1 MKEYFTR
8 IRHQSAVQRLGTR
21 DLYLRVIYSH
31 ILGFTQAEGYWQGT
45 HLEMAG
51 QLELTK
57 SQITKSMNKLIGAGL
72 VRKQGTNMYI
82 AVGANSTTAGSD
94 STGTGSVGTENGSEG
109 TLPNNPLN
117 TDSTDST
124 EACTHPRDAPAG
136 QDVSFPDFCNAYR
149 AHGGKIT
156 AQQRTDSY
164 DLWCGMSQQKR
175 QAVMAELGNAEGFWR
190 SRPDWLLADYQL
202 PPPKNY
208 NGHPGI
214 ISAMRSQKL
223 VCAQFRGQYGI
234 YTLDD
239 AKAFNMHIARGINFQ
254 YQTSDEQSSNG

>member
-1 MKEYFTR
+1 MKEFFTT
-8 IRHQSAVQRLGTR
+8 IRHQSAVRRLGTR

-124 EACTHPRDAPAG
+124 EACTHPRDVPAG

-149 AHGGKIT
+149 ARGGKIT

-175 QAVMAELGNAEGFWR
+175 QAVMEELARYDGFWR
-190 SRPDWLLADYQL
+190 PRPDWLLADYQL
-202 PPPKNY
+202 PAPKNY
-208 NGHPGI
+208 NGSREFDDAVKTIP
-214 ISAMRSQKL
+214 L
-223 VCAQFRGQYGI
+223 VTASYNGTFGI
-234 YTLDD
+234 YSLAD
-239 AKAFNMHIARGINFQ
+239 AQKYGMEIKCRMN
-254 YQTSDEQSSNG
+254 